1 MNPLPDAAQTA
12 LEQFSQAAG
21 WEQRARLLLEWGQ
34 HLAPL
39 SDAERCAANQ
49 VQGCSSQVWLVAD
62 GPADTCQ
69 WRADSDARLLR
80 GLLAVLLARINT
92 LPVSELAQLDI
103 ADWFNQLGLQR
114 QLTPSRSNGLHAVL
128 QHIRART

>member
-128 QHIRART
+128 QHIREHA